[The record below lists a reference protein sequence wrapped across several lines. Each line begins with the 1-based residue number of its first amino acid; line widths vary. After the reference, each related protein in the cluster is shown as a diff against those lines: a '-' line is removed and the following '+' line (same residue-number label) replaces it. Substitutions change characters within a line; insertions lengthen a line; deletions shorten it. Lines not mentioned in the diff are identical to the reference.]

1 MKISNPFKLITS
13 LLVCQLAG
21 LIGSLFTMSKIPNW
35 YMTLNKPELAPPNWI
50 FGPVWTTLF
59 VLMGIALYMVWK
71 QGTDKKDVKIALYI
85 FGTQLILNVLW
96 SIIFFGLEN
105 PGSAFV
111 EIISLWISIL
121 LSIIYFYRINK
132 TAGYLLIP
140 YIAWVSFASYLN
152 FMIWGLN

>member
-1 MKISNPFKLITS
+1 MKISNSIKLIIS
-13 LLVCQLAG
+13 LVICQLAG
-21 LIGSLFTMSKIPNW
+21 IIGSLFTMSKIPTW

-59 VLMGIALYMVWK
+59 ILIGISLYLVWK
-71 QGTDKKDVKIALYI
+71 QGINRKDVKIALCI
-85 FGTQLILNVLW
+85 FGTQLILNILW

-111 EIISLWISIL
+111 EIVSLWISIL
-121 LSIIYFYRINK
+121 LSIIYFYKISK
-132 TAGYLLIP
+132 PASYLLIP

-152 FMIWGLN
+152 FMIWWLN

>member
-1 MKISNPFKLITS
+1 MKISNPIKLIIS
-13 LLVCQLAG
+13 LVICQLAG
-21 LIGSLFTMSKIPNW
+21 IIGSLFTMSKIPTW
-35 YMTLNKPELAPPNWI
+35 YMTISKPELAPPNWI

-59 VLMGIALYMVWK
+59 ILMGIALYLVWK
-71 QGTDKKDVKIALYI
+71 QGTNRKDVKIALYI

-121 LSIIYFYRINK
+121 LSIIYFYKINK

-140 YIAWVSFASYLN
+140 YIAWVSFASYIN
-152 FMIWGLN
+152 FMIWWLN

>member
-1 MKISNPFKLITS
+1 MKISNPIKLIIS
-13 LLVCQLAG
+13 LVVCQLAG
-21 LIGSLFTMSKIPNW
+21 IIGSLFTMSKIPSW
-35 YMTLNKPELAPPNWI
+35 YMNINKPELAPPNWV

-59 VLMGIALYMVWK
+59 ILMGIALYLVWK
-71 QGTDKKDVKIALYI
+71 QGINKKDVKNALYI
-85 FGTQLILNVLW
+85 FGVQLILNVLW

-105 PGSAFV
+105 PGAAFI

-121 LSIIYFYRINK
+121 LSIIYFYKISK
-132 TAGYLLIP
+132 PASYLLIP

>member
-1 MKISNPFKLITS
+1 MKISNPFKLFIS
-13 LLVCQLAG
+13 LLICQLAG
-21 LIGSLFTMSKIPNW
+21 LIGSLFTISKIPNW

-59 VLMGIALYMVWK
+59 VLMGIALYIVWK
-71 QGTDKKDVKIALYI
+71 QGIDRKDVKIALYI

-105 PGSAFV
+105 PGSAFI

-140 YIAWVSFASYLN
+140 YITWVSFASYLN
-152 FMIWGLN
+152 FMIWVLN

>member
-1 MKISNPFKLITS
+1 MKISNPIKLIIS
-13 LLVCQLAG
+13 LVICQLAG
-21 LIGSLFTMSKIPNW
+21 IIGSLFTMSKIPTW
-35 YMTLNKPELAPPNWI
+35 YMTISKPELAPPNWI

-59 VLMGIALYMVWK
+59 ILMGIALYLVWK
-71 QGTDKKDVKIALYI
+71 QGTIRKDVKIALYI

-121 LSIIYFYRINK
+121 LSIIYFYKINK

-152 FMIWGLN
+152 FMIWWLN

>member
-1 MKISNPFKLITS
+1 MKISNPIKLIIS
-13 LLVCQLAG
+13 LVICQLAG
-21 LIGSLFTMSKIPNW
+21 IIGSLFTMSKIPTW
-35 YMTLNKPELAPPNWI
+35 YMTISKPELAPPNWI

-59 VLMGIALYMVWK
+59 ILMSIALYLVWK
-71 QGTDKKDVKIALYI
+71 QGTNRKDVKIALYI

-121 LSIIYFYRINK
+121 LSIIYFYKISK
-132 TAGYLLIP
+132 PASYLLIP
-140 YIAWVSFASYLN
+140 YITWVSFASYLN
-152 FMIWGLN
+152 FMIWWLN

>member
-1 MKISNPFKLITS
+1 MKISNSFKLITS

-21 LIGSLFTMSKIPNW
+21 LAGSIFTMSKIPNW

-59 VLMGIALYMVWK
+59 VLMGIALYIVWK
-71 QGTDKKDVKIALYI
+71 QGTDKKDVKISLYI

-105 PGSAFV
+105 PGSAFI

-152 FMIWGLN
+152 FMIWVLN